1 MAVSEKAIEFL
12 GNSLATGKAIPGQSL
27 TNSPEQPYK
36 WEKPSEFTNSKEASL
51 YIFETITVPETT
63 TNLLLSVINGVGVI
77 DLASIILYSGFLEG
91 KWNPDLMAL
100 LMEPTMYMIMALAEK
115 ADIDYEVEAGNKEKP
130 KEMSGDKSVKILQ
143 SGINELDKI
152 KNRAINKINQQSI
165 PQEVRD
171 IIKEK
176 ELSPDLLKQVE
187 GKTQPKSLL
196 GKEE

>member
-1 MAVSEKAIEFL
+1 
-12 GNSLATGKAIPGQSL
+12 
-27 TNSPEQPYK
+27 
-36 WEKPSEFTNSKEASL
+36 
-51 YIFETITVPETT
+51 
-63 TNLLLSVINGVGVI
+63 
-77 DLASIILYSGFLEG
+77 
-91 KWNPDLMAL
+91 
-100 LMEPTMYMIMALAEK
+100 MEVFK
-115 ADIDYEVEAGNKEKP
+115 V
-130 KEMSGDKSVKILQ
+130 
-143 SGINELDKI
+143 ELDKI

>member
-1 MAVSEKAIEFL
+1 MILSLIDTFPLISQFSIIIEF
-12 GNSLATGKAIPGQSL
+12 SIFDDMIV
-27 TNSPEQPYK
+27 
-36 WEKPSEFTNSKEASL
+36 EFS
-51 YIFETITVPETT
+51 Y
-63 TNLLLSVINGVGVI
+63 
-77 DLASIILYSGFLEG
+77 
-91 KWNPDLMAL
+91 
-100 LMEPTMYMIMALAEK
+100 
-115 ADIDYEVEAGNKEKP
+115 NKEKP